1 MTATEPQT
9 APAPVRSAVVELR
22 RYTLRSGQRDTL
34 IDLFEDELAE
44 PQEELG
50 MELLGTF
57 RDADRDDRFVWL
69 RGFAD
74 MDARDAALRA
84 FYGGPV
90 WAEHGSAANATM
102 IDSDDVYLLRP
113 VHVDTLPAN
122 GSGGDLV
129 VTIHHLDHP
138 AEDGFLDHFRAH
150 LVPKLASLGATV
162 ERVFVTEL
170 AWNTYRALPV
180 WENWNVLVWI
190 GHMPEDVVPE
200 TSRLSSR
207 CERARLEP
215 TARSRMR

>member
-1 MTATEPQT
+1 MTATEIQI
-9 APAPVRSAVVELR
+9 PAASVRSSVVELR
-22 RYTLRSGQRDTL
+22 RYTLRSGQRDAL
-34 IDLFEDELAE
+34 VDLFERELYA

-50 MELLGTF
+50 MELMGTF
-57 RDADRDDRFVWL
+57 RDVDRDDRFVWL

-74 MDARDAALRA
+74 MEARDAALRS

-90 WAEHGSAANATM
+90 WAEHGPAANATM

-113 VHVDTLPAN
+113 VPVETLSPN
-122 GSGGDLV
+122 GAGGKLV

-162 ERVFVTEL
+162 EQVFVTEL

-180 WENWNVLVWI
+180 WENWNVLVWV
-190 GHMPEDVVPE
+190 GHMPEDAVPE

-207 CERARLEP
+207 CERVRLEP